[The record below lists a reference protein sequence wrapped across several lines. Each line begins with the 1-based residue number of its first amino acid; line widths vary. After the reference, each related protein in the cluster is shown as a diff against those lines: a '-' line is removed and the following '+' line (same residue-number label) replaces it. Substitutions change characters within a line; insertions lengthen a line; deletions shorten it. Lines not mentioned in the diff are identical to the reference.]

1 MEIINRIKK
10 LEGRLS
16 KGTEEDKTNTYKDLQ
31 IERCKLNKLLENKL
45 EIIKEA
51 IKEYKVKELKSIKAD
66 IKREYKL
73 NGKELKKLSKQY
85 GKVAYSEEVT
95 IPQIRLQE
103 IDDLDTKQLQR
114 LRRDLINT
122 IYNLELRGNEPNIEK
137 QLSSKLKEYDYINSR
152 INLLT

>member
-1 MEIINRIKK
+1 MEIRNRIKK
-10 LEGRLS
+10 LEERLS
-16 KGTEEDKTNTYKDLQ
+16 NETGEDKTNTYKDLQ
-31 IERCKLNKLLENKL
+31 IERCKLNKVLENKL

-51 IKEYKVKELKSIKAD
+51 IKEYKVKELKAIKAN

-73 NGKELKKLSKQY
+73 NGKELKKLNKQY

-152 INLLT
+152 INFLT